1 MGYFS
6 TTLSQVVSLFITILI
21 GYILVKK
28 NLIPEGTDKAL
39 SRVLALVMSPCLS
52 FKIFSTHLT
61 VQVLSTKWIIVVY
74 GLAAVGF
81 SYIIGLIF
89 SRFFAKDAYNRNIY
103 TYSFTIANFGYAGYA
118 IINSMF
124 GEAMLFDMMVFA
136 IPFNVFIFG
145 VFFPLLT
152 GHDKMSFE
160 YLINPVFI
168 AMIAGGI
175 IGLSGIK
182 LPSFISSVAGGLGD
196 CLGPFA
202 MLVTGMIIAKY
213 DALKLL
219 KNVRVYILAVL
230 RMIVIPAV
238 IVICFKLLH
247 ADENIIIVTLGTTAM
262 SLGLN
267 TIIYPASCGQDT
279 TTGASMALISNIMGL
294 VTIPLM
300 FMLFL

>member
-6 TTLSQVVSLFITILI
+6 TTLSQVVSLFLTILI
-21 GYILVKK
+21 GYVLYKKKLVS
-28 NLIPEGTDKAL
+28 EGTDKAL

-74 GLAAVGF
+74 GLVAVGF

-89 SRFFAKDAYNRNIY
+89 SRFFAKDRYNRNIY

-136 IPFNVFIFG
+136 IPFNMFIFG
-145 VFFPLLT
+145 VFYPMLT
-152 GHDKMSFE
+152 GHDKMSFK
-160 YLINPVFI
+160 YLVNPVFI

-175 IGLSGIK
+175 VGLSGIK
-182 LPSFISSVAGGLGD
+182 LPSIITSVTENLGS
-196 CLGPFA
+196 CMGPVA
-202 MLVTGMIIAKY
+202 MLVTGMVVAKY

-219 KNVRVYILAVL
+219 KNVRVYIVSIA
-230 RMIVIPAV
+230 RMIIIPAI
-238 IVICFKLLH
+238 IVIAFRLAG

-267 TIIYPASCGQDT
+267 TVIYPASCGQDT